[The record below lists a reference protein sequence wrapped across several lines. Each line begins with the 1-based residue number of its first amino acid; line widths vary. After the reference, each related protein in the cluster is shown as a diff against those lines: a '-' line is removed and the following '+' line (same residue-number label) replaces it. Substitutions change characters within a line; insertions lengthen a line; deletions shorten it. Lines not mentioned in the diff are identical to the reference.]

1 MKRHCA
7 LMFMLIIANG
17 SLYGMEEQKEFD
29 ELLVEVKSDSSD
41 CDKRTELYGMKKY
54 EGYGMEEY
62 AGLLQKLADLLENLR
77 SDSADGRT
85 ALMNAAF
92 EGCDAIVDLL
102 LKNNADPNV
111 LDQFGD
117 SALTYACQWDSYSN
131 PQVVAQLLAA
141 KADVNYKDSEAKTPL
156 FCLRE
161 GKRTDLSWW
170 NEVQGEQIE
179 EMLLRAGA
187 KE

>member
-29 ELLVEVKSDSSD
+29 ELLVEVKSDLSD

-62 AGLLQKLADLLENLR
+62 AGPLQKLNDLLEKLR

-92 EGCDAIVDLL
+92 DGCDGVVYVLL
-102 LKNNADPNV
+102 SSNADPNV
-111 LDQFGD
+111 LDEDGD
-117 SALTYACQWDSYSN
+117 SALTYACQWGSYSN

-141 KADVNYKDSEAKTPL
+141 KADVNYKDSESKTPL

-170 NEVQGEQIE
+170 NEVQGQQIE